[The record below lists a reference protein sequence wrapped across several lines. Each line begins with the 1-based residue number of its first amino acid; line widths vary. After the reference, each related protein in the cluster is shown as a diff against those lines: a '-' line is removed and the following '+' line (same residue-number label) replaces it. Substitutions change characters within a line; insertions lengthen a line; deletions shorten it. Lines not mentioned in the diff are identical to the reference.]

1 MKTMSKS
8 SLRLHFLSLLLLCC
22 VSPSSSVIIRFIT
35 HNHFDGLVRC
45 HPHKFQALT
54 QFKNEFDTRR
64 CNHSNYFNGIWCDN
78 SKVRSQSYDYGTVS
92 VELSNQTVASSSF
105 IIFATLISLTTTSP
119 PLPSLPSLA
128 ISTN

>member
-1 MKTMSKS
+1 MSKS

-22 VSPSSSVIIRFIT
+22 VSPSSFVIIRFIT
-35 HNHFDGLVRC
+35 NNHVDGLVRC
-45 HPHKFQALT
+45 NPHKFQALT